1 VKLDLPFTA
10 LERLKSAM
18 GARSSPWSPGTASL
32 HPREEIR
39 VELQSGIEISLED
52 IDRGPGGL
60 LSYKGEQIILYI
72 KDTRASRFTLEHE
85 PEKTRRFHIAE
96 CKTMADMREKG
107 RFERFVAT
115 NRMDGKFLVDWFEKD
130 TGDRGETEAA
140 LKVCKYCLIEVNWRG
155 YDRPR
160 DRLQLENGQ
169 RQDKDAIWKDFR
181 DQRFSSGILD
191 LLSTSLPTRR
201 DITAGQNVYVAN
213 WASISERMR
222 RAKNWTCEA
231 CGVNLRTAPHLL
243 HTHHKSGVVTDNR
256 DANLEV
262 LCALCHADQPNHEHL
277 RIPPRDRNRIIE
289 LRLRQNVSR

>member
-18 GARSSPWSPGTASL
+18 GARSSSWSPGTASL

-39 VELQSGIEISLED
+39 VELQSGIEISIED

-72 KDTRASRFTLEHE
+72 NDTRASRFTLEHE
-85 PEKTRRFHIAE
+85 PEKTKRFHIAE
-96 CKTMADMREKG
+96 CKKLAEMRQKG
-107 RFERFVAT
+107 RFERYVAT

-130 TGDRGETEAA
+130 TGERGKTEAA
-140 LKVCKYCLIEVNWRG
+140 LKVCRYCLSAVNWRG
-155 YDRPR
+155 YDRTT
-160 DRLQLENGQ
+160 DRLQLESGQ
-169 RQDKDAIWKDFR
+169 RQDRDAIWKDFEIS
-181 DQRFSSGILD
+181 DFLLEFSTFFQSK
-191 LLSTSLPTRR
+191 PTRR
-201 DITAGQNVYVAN
+201 DITADQNDYVSN

-222 RAKNWTCEA
+222 RAKSWTCEA
-231 CGVNLRTAPHLL
+231 CGVNLRAAPHLL

-262 LCALCHADQPNHEHL
+262 LCALCHARQPNHEHL